1 MPVRCPAPS
10 AMPFCHCPCVQWAQH
25 ARGCLIYKCFI
36 YTWQPDTRCE
46 VALHVH
52 VHPCHPCICPWAR
65 RAGDTPPCIRN
76 GRSNSRRS
84 TCRHLC
90 SLIACAL
97 GADPKSENRGET
109 RERQRQLAESTA
121 VSPNATT
128 RRPLTRCDDMM
139 GRGGCSVYVD
149 LAAARQRCSRAAGSQ
164 TLAPHL
170 SYMSR
175 T

>member
-1 MPVRCPAPS
+1 MPVRCPAPC
-10 AMPFCHCPCVQWAQH
+10 AMPVCAMGPTRPRVLNIQVF
-25 ARGCLIYKCFI
+25 
-36 YTWQPDTRCE
+36 YTH
-46 VALHVH
+46 VATGHTLRSRAPRSRACMHVH
-52 VHPCHPCICPWAR
+52 GHGALVTRP
-65 RAGDTPPCIRN
+65 RASETA

-149 LAAARQRCSRAAGSQ
+149 LAAARQSCSRAEGLQ
-164 TLAPHL
+164 TFAPHL

-175 T
+175 I

>member
-1 MPVRCPAPS
+1 MPVRCPAPC
-10 AMPFCHCPCVQWAQH
+10 AMPFCAMSPTRPRVLNIHV
-25 ARGCLIYKCFI
+25 IYI
-36 YTWQPDTRCE
+36 H
-46 VALHVH
+46 VATGHTLRSRAPRSRASMHVH
-52 VHPCHPCICPWAR
+52 GHGALVTRP
-65 RAGDTPPCIRN
+65 RASETAGHSN
-76 GRSNSRRS
+76 GHSNSRRS

-97 GADPKSENRGET
+97 GADPKSETRGET

-139 GRGGCSVYVD
+139 GRSGCSVYVD
-149 LAAARQRCSRAAGSQ
+149 LAAARQSCSRAEGLQ

-175 T
+175 I